1 MIICTWKIIVEKAS
15 NHSFAS
21 ILSWLIL
28 LLNIII
34 IIINIFNSVNT

>member
-21 ILSWLIL
+21 IFTLINFVI
-28 LLNIII
+28 NIII